1 MLLPML
7 YVSIGGFF
15 GSIARFFLANI
26 SNSSPIGTWIANI
39 IGAVLL
45 GFLLQMELTNALFYI
60 LTIGFCGAYTTFST
74 FGKETMEFILNDQ
87 YGLAFIYVLSSFVV
101 SLGIVYFIYIA

>member
-1 MLLPML
+1 MLLPIL

-26 SNSSPIGTWIANI
+26 SNASPIGTWIANI
-39 IGAVLL
+39 TGAVLL
-45 GFLLQMELTNALFYI
+45 GFLLQMELSNALFYI

-74 FGKETMEFILNDQ
+74 FGKETMEFMLNDQ
-87 YGLAFIYVLSSFVV
+87 YGLAFMYVMSSFIV
-101 SLGIVYFIYIA
+101 SFGIVYFIYIA